1 LPSDLLPTRIDTV
14 VRRILIVDDSRRFR
28 ELAAELLAT
37 QGFEVFEDV
46 ADGEQALAAV
56 VGECPDGILL
66 DISLPG
72 LDGFTVASSLA
83 AACPGVTIVLA
94 SAAFDY
100 VPADLLKI
108 SAAAA
113 FVPKDEL
120 AVTDLTALFAA

>member
-1 LPSDLLPTRIDTV
+1 LPSDLLPTRIDAV

-66 DISLPG
+66 DINLPG
-72 LDGFTVASSLA
+72 LDGFTVAGSLA

-100 VPADLLKI
+100 VPADLLNM